1 MLILLPPS
9 EKKLET
15 KSPTPAI
22 NVYSGVLYQ
31 ALGWST
37 LNTTAKK
44 RAEKSVIIIS
54 AKYGAIAPLAKI
66 ENYKEKMIF

>member
-9 EKKLET
+9 EKKLQT
-15 KSPTPAI
+15 KAPTPAI

-44 RAEKSVIIIS
+44 RAEKCLQQLDADFVEEQID
-54 AKYGAIAPLAKI
+54 ATRARPNRGRK
-66 ENYKEKMIF
+66 